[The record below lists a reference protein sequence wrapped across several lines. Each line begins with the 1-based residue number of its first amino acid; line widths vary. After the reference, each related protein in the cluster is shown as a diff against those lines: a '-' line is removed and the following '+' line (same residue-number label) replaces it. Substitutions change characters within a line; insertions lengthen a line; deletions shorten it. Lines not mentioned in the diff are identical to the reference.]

1 MPIETLRSRTKQIII
16 IINCIIIVVLSLLL
30 LLLLYSANR
39 GDHVMRGWPHKAL
52 RKMIKY
58 LKTTCPNH
66 KIEIFSDLDTKLMQC
81 RECQIKL
88 FHR

>member
-1 MPIETLRSRTKQIII
+1 
-16 IINCIIIVVLSLLL
+16 
-30 LLLLYSANR
+30 
-39 GDHVMRGWPHKAL
+39 MRGWPHKAL